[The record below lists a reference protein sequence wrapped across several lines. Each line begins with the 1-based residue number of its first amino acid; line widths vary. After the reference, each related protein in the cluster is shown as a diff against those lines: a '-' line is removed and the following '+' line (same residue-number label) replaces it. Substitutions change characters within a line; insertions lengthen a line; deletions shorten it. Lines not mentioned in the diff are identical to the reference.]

1 MQCLSGRDGVD
12 DRDDIRRMAA
22 SNRVDM
28 IDEAILR
35 PGRLGRL
42 IEVPKPV
49 VEGRERILEI
59 HTRDMN
65 VASDVDFADLAESLE
80 EYSGADIAAL
90 ATEAG
95 MFSIRDGRT
104 EVRRQDFDDAYE
116 KIEDAEEQ
124 PTIPGHTPY
133 QY

>member
-1 MQCLSGRDGVD
+1 ML
-12 DRDDIRRMAA
+12 
-22 SNRVDM
+22 
-28 IDEAILR
+28 DEAILR
-35 PGRLGRL
+35 PGRFDRL
-42 IEVPKPV
+42 IEVPKPG
-49 VEGRERILEI
+49 VEGRSRILEI

-65 VASDVDFADLAESLE
+65 VASDVDFADLAETLAD
-80 EYSGADIAAL
+80 YSGADIAAL

-104 EVRRQDFDDAYE
+104 EVRRRDFDDAYE

-124 PTIPGHTPY
+124 TTIPGPTTY